1 VNPASTR
8 TPIASAVQDRITELL
23 DDAQRAACDTDW
35 HAAWA
40 HLEDAHVLSQPWIRP
55 HIKVHARMLAL
66 GIRQRDLREVTG
78 QIGRIVVAGPGSA
91 TGRYPTGN
99 TGRSRI
105 SAFEPMPIRPD
116 LAALLADDPR
126 APHPEHGDATS

>member
-1 VNPASTR
+1 MNPASTR
-8 TPIASAVQDRITELL
+8 TPIPSAVQDRITGLL
-23 DDAQRAACDTDW
+23 DDARRAARNTDW

-40 HLEDAHVLSQPWIRP
+40 HLEDAHVLSQPWVRP

-66 GIRQRDLREVTG
+66 GWHQRDPREVIG
-78 QIGRIVVAGPGSA
+78 QIGRIIVAGPGSA
-91 TGRYPTGN
+91 AGRYPTGN

-116 LAALLADDPR
+116 LAALLDDDPR
-126 APHPEHGDATS
+126 AQHAEPGDATS

>member
-1 VNPASTR
+1 MNRASTR
-8 TPIASAVQDRITELL
+8 TPNASAVHERIAELL
-23 DDAQRAACDTDW
+23 DDAQRAAEQTDW
-35 HAAWA
+35 QAAWA

-55 HIKVHARMLAL
+55 HIKVHAHMLAL
-66 GIRQRDLREVTG
+66 GWRQRDVREVIG

-116 LAALLADDPR
+116 LHALLDDDPR
-126 APHPEHGDATS
+126 APDPERGNATP

>member
-1 VNPASTR
+1 MNPASTR
-8 TPIASAVQDRITELL
+8 TPIPSAVQHRITELL
-23 DDAQRAACDTDW
+23 EDARGAARQTDW
-35 HAAWA
+35 QAAWA
-40 HLEDAHVLSQPWIRP
+40 HLEDAHVLSQPWVRP
-55 HIKVHARMLAL
+55 HVKVHAHMLSL
-66 GIRQRDLREVTG
+66 GWRQRDVREVIG

-116 LAALLADDPR
+116 LHALLDDDPR
-126 APHPEHGDATS
+126 APDPEQGDATP